1 MAQQDIET
9 LSWSVDVPAL
19 LNEIIPNASPDERIY
34 RPILSIFRSL
44 LGEVAQ
50 RATELHDDKLDIL
63 MLRLNLYEMEG
74 NNLCEKNKNR
84 IRLIEQLSEN
94 IKRRTDK

>member
-9 LSWSVDVPAL
+9 LYWSVDAPTL
-19 LNEIIPNASPDERIY
+19 LNEIIPNVSADERIY
-34 RPILSIFRSL
+34 RPILLIFKSL
-44 LGEVAQ
+44 LGEVAK

-74 NNLCEKNKNR
+74 NTLCEKNKNR
-84 IRLIEQLSEN
+84 IRLIEQLSDN
-94 IKRRTDK
+94 IKKENV